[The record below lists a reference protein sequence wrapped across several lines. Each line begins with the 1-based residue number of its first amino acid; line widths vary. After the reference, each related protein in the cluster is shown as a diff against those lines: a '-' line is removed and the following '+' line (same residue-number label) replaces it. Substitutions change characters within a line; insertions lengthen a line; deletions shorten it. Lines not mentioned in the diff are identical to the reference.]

1 MWIMVGGPYG
11 TGAKSAAERAA
22 NLARMNEAALAVW
35 RKGHV
40 PIIGVNLALP
50 IVAAAGGDAAAD
62 AEIMMPLSLALAE
75 RCDAFLRIGGR
86 LGRRGPGDGAV
97 RGGGEAGVPLCRGGH
112 LAEGLAQHFAQP
124 LRERGGIA
132 QRFAF
137 LDAGL
142 VEQQPRGV
150 GDGVAF
156 AARDRLGEAR
166 RSPGGCR

>member
-75 RCDAFLRIGGR
+75 RCDAFLRIGGASI
-86 LGRRGPGDGAV
+86 GADQ
-97 RGGGEAGVPLCRGGH
+97 EMA
-112 LAEGLAQHFAQP
+112 
-124 LRERGGIA
+124 
-132 QRFAF
+132 RFAA
-137 LDAGL
+137 AGKAVFRSIEEITPSPL
-142 VEQQPRGV
+142 VGEGR
-150 GDGVAF
+150 DG
-156 AARDRLGEAR
+156 G
-166 RSPGGCR
+166 